1 MSNTHIEN
9 CILLILFPQLKNGEK
24 GRGKIW
30 SFLKDLEVDMK
41 DWFNGVDVEVPDI
54 IKGAGYQVWGLIMIF
69 ETYVLKG

>member
-1 MSNTHIEN
+1 M
-9 CILLILFPQLKNGEK
+9 
-24 GRGKIW
+24 
-30 SFLKDLEVDMK
+30 KDLEVDMK